1 MRRLYTYI
9 HTYIYIYIYIFL
21 ASGVARGSGWQHI
34 GAYVNLGA
42 FYLVG
47 LPVGAV
53 LGFMLHLR
61 GKGLWIGIV
70 IGTFVQST
78 LLSLI
83 TGFTNWKKQV
93 CSPSVYF
100 LNNSAILF
108 LQGMLAIYVFGCQEI
123 IGWYEYSWLQFVC

>member
-1 MRRLYTYI
+1 LNFLQDLLVLLLMRL
-9 HTYIYIYIYIFL
+9 YIYIFIYIFL

-108 LQGMLAIYVFGCQEI
+108 TGNACYICV
-123 IGWYEYSWLQFVC
+123 WLPRNNWMI